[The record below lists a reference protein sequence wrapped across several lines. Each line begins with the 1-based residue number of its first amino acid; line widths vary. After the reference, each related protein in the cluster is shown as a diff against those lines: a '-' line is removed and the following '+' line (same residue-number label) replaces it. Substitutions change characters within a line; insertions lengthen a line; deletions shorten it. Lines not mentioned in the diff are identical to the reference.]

1 MDFLLL
7 IIIESPEYFICLFP
21 FSGKGDTVNPSFPV
35 HIVARLVSQIILFIY
50 VQCVPIYFILF
61 LHYYKNK
68 EIFNCT

>member
-35 HIVARLVSQIILFIY
+35 HIVARLVSQINRLRAA
-50 VQCVPIYFILF
+50 C
-61 LHYYKNK
+61 
-68 EIFNCT
+68 